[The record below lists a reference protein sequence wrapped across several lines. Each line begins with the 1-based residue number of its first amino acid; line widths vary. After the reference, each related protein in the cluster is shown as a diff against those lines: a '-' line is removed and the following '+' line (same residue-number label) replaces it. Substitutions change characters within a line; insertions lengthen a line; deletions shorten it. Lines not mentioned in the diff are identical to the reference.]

1 LDAAG
6 SAERLMTRRLVPSTL
21 EGVHT
26 RLLRLGGFR
35 IDPAKLDLILAGA
48 LGVGSELEGWFGSV
62 SGQERLVVAIA
73 GPLMASAVA
82 ARRRYPAGAGIA
94 AALIADIVA
103 IAWKPPNTVSFGVAW
118 LCSLYALTVWTTPRL
133 FTLGA
138 AAVALPTLVAAAV
151 GGAPKGAASFTIIT
165 LVVMLLVRRVVGDR
179 ERRAQIAERERD
191 LVARE
196 AVVEERARIARELH
210 DVIAHHVSM
219 IVLQAGAERRVLD
232 GDHAS
237 TREVL
242 ETVERTGR
250 SALTE
255 MRRLLGML
263 RADANEPLAPQPGLS
278 DVPMLVTQLREAGL
292 PVDLRVEGERRELPV
307 GIELSAY
314 RIVQE
319 ALTNALKHAGNARA
333 SVDIRYGSDSLE
345 LEIADDG
352 LGTTTPVSSG
362 GHGLVGMRERVA
374 LYGGRLDTG
383 RRPSGGFTVRVV
395 LPIR

>member
-1 LDAAG
+1 
-6 SAERLMTRRLVPSTL
+6 VPA
-21 EGVHT
+21 

-35 IDPAKLDLILAGA
+35 IGPVKLDVILAAA
-48 LGVGSELEGWFGSV
+48 LAIGSELETWFGSV
-62 SGQERLVVAIA
+62 TGRERLVVAVA
-73 GPLMASAVA
+73 GPLMAGTVAV
-82 ARRRYPAGAGIA
+82 RRRYPAGAGIA
-94 AALIADIVA
+94 AALLADIVA
-103 IAWKPPNTVSFGVAW
+103 IAWKPPNIVSFGVAW
-118 LCSLYALTVWTTPRL
+118 LCSVYALTVWTAPRL
-133 FTLGA
+133 FATGA
-138 AAVALPTLVAAAV
+138 TAIALPTFVAVAIR
-151 GGAPKGAASFTIIT
+151 GKPKGGVTFTVVT
-165 LVVMLLVRRVVGDR
+165 LVVILLVRRVVGDR

-232 GDHAS
+232 GANAS

-263 RADANEPLAPQPGLS
+263 RGDANEPLTPQPCLT
-278 DVPMLVTQLREAGL
+278 DVPMLVSQLREAGL
-292 PVDLRVEGERRELPV
+292 PVVLHVEGERRELPV

-319 ALTNALKHAGNARA
+319 ALTNALKHAGEASA
-333 SVDIRYGSDSLE
+333 SVNIRYGSDSLE

-352 LGTTTPVSSG
+352 PGASTPISSG

-374 LYGGRLDTG
+374 LYGGRLDAG
-383 RRPSGGFTVRVV
+383 RRPSGGFVVRVL

>member
-1 LDAAG
+1 
-6 SAERLMTRRLVPSTL
+6 VP
-21 EGVHT
+21 T
-26 RLLRLGGFR
+26 RLLRLGRFR
-35 IDPAKLDLILAGA
+35 IDPARLDLIVAAVLAVA
-48 LGVGSELEGWFGSV
+48 SELEAWFGST
-62 SGQERLVVAIA
+62 SGRERLVLAIA
-73 GPLMASAVA
+73 GPLMAGTVAV
-82 ARRRYPAGAGIA
+82 RRRHPAAAGIA

-103 IAWKPPNTVSFGVAW
+103 IVWTPPNTISFGVAW
-118 LCSLYALTVWTTPRL
+118 LCSIYALTVWTTTRL
-133 FTLGA
+133 FVIGA
-138 AAVALPTLVAAAV
+138 AVLALPTFIDVAV
-151 GGAPKGAASFTIIT
+151 RGEPKGGASFTVIT
-165 LVVMLLVRRVVGDR
+165 LIVMLLVRRVVGDR

-219 IVLQAGAERRVLD
+219 IVVQAGAERRVLD
-232 GDHAS
+232 GDSGS

-242 ETVERTGR
+242 ETIEEIGR
-250 SALTE
+250 GALTE

-263 RADANEPLAPQPGLS
+263 RGDANESLTPQPGLS
-278 DVPMLVTQLREAGL
+278 DVPMLVEQLREAGL
-292 PVDLRVEGERRELPV
+292 PVGLQVEGERRELPV

-319 ALTNALKHAGNARA
+319 ALTNALKHAGEATA
-333 SVDIRYGSDSLE
+333 SVNIRYGSDSLE

-352 LGTTTPVSSG
+352 RAGSSDASSS

-374 LYGGRLDTG
+374 LYGGRFDASRNPT
-383 RRPSGGFTVRVV
+383 GGFVVRVL

>member
-1 LDAAG
+1 MRAH
-6 SAERLMTRRLVPSTL
+6 P
-21 EGVHT
+21 
-26 RLLRLGGFR
+26 LRLGGLR
-35 IDPAKLDLILAGA
+35 IDPLKLDIILAGTLA
-48 LGVGSELEGWFGSV
+48 LASELEAWLGTPAGR
-62 SGQERLVVAIA
+62 ERFVLAVA
-73 GPLMASAVA
+73 GPLMAGTVAV
-82 ARRRYPAGAGIA
+82 RRRYPAAAGIV
-94 AALIADIVA
+94 AALLADIVA
-103 IAWKPPNTVSFGVAW
+103 IAWKPPNVASFGIAW
-118 LCSLYALTVWTTPRL
+118 LCSIYALTVWTTPRL
-133 FTLGA
+133 FAIGA
-138 AAVALPTLVAAAV
+138 SAMALPTFLAVAIR
-151 GGAPKGAASFTIIT
+151 GEPKGGVSFTVIT
-165 LVVMLLVRRVVGDR
+165 LAVMLLVRRVVGDR

-191 LVARE
+191 LAARE

-232 GDHAS
+232 GANSS

-263 RADANEPLAPQPGLS
+263 RGDANEPLTPQPGLT
-278 DVPMLVTQLREAGL
+278 DVPTLVTQLREAGL
-292 PVDLRVEGERRELPV
+292 RVDLHVEGERRELPV
-307 GIELSAY
+307 GLELSAY

-319 ALTNALKHAGNARA
+319 ALTNALKHAGEARA
-333 SVDIRYGSDSLE
+333 SVNIRYGSDSLE

-352 LGTTTPVSSG
+352 TGASTPMSSG

-374 LYGGRLDTG
+374 LYGGRLDAG
-383 RRPSGGFTVRVV
+383 RRPSGGFAVRVL

>member
-1 LDAAG
+1 
-6 SAERLMTRRLVPSTL
+6 MPS
-21 EGVHT
+21 
-26 RLLRLGGFR
+26 RLLRLGSFR
-35 IDPAKLDLILAGA
+35 IDPVRLDVIVAAALAIA
-48 LGVGSELEGWFGSV
+48 SELEAWFGST
-62 SGQERLVVAIA
+62 SGRERLVIAVA
-73 GPLMASAVA
+73 GPLMASTVAV
-82 ARRRYPAGAGIA
+82 RRRYPAAAGIA
-94 AALIADIVA
+94 AALIANIVA
-103 IAWKPPNTVSFGVAW
+103 IAWKPPNTISFGIAW
-118 LCSLYALTVWTTPRL
+118 LCSIYALTVWTTPRL
-133 FTLGA
+133 FAIGT
-138 AAVALPTLVAAAV
+138 AAVALPPLVAIAARGEPK
-151 GGAPKGAASFTIIT
+151 GGAFFTVVT
-165 LVVMLLVRRVVGDR
+165 LVVMMLVRRVVGDR

-232 GDHAS
+232 DGNES

-263 RADANEPLAPQPGLS
+263 RGDAHDPLTPQPGLR
-278 DVPMLVTQLREAGL
+278 DVPILVTQLRESGL
-292 PVDLRVEGERRELPV
+292 PVELNVEGDPRDLPV

-319 ALTNALKHAGNARA
+319 ALTNALKHAGKARA

-352 LGTTTPVSSG
+352 AGDSEPIPSG

-374 LYGGRLDTG
+374 LYGGRLDAG
-383 RRPSGGFTVRVV
+383 RRPNGGFIVRVL